1 MKKPKTTKKKNVSST
16 VVPELARPWAEDRK
30 KLFSAARIKANDAE
44 AERLLTL
51 MELRNELDVTQVQL
65 AAALSITQSALSK
78 LEHQADTKLSTLR
91 HYVEKLG
98 GSLVVKA
105 RFGDIEKEL
114 NIGA

>member
-1 MKKPKTTKKKNVSST
+1 MKKSKTTKKKAAGKLT
-16 VVPELARPWAEDRK
+16 PEVARPWAEDRK
-30 KLFSAARIKANDAE
+30 KMFSAARIKANDAE

-65 AAALSITQSALSK
+65 ADALSITQSALSK

-91 HYVEKLG
+91 NYVEKLG

>member
-1 MKKPKTTKKKNVSST
+1 V
-16 VVPELARPWAEDRK
+16 ARPWAEYRK
-30 KLFSAARIKANDAE
+30 KMFSAARIKANDAE

-65 AAALSITQSALSK
+65 ADALSITQSALSK

-91 HYVEKLG
+91 NYVEKLG